1 MKFSIKDYFS
11 QRNQTR
17 KKLRIWSHLLKKPLM
32 ENFIFCAMIYLYI
45 IQTERINNSVST
57 NEIMLNLCSSNIFW
71 TW

>member
-57 NEIMLNLCSSNIFW
+57 NEIMLNLCPSNIFW